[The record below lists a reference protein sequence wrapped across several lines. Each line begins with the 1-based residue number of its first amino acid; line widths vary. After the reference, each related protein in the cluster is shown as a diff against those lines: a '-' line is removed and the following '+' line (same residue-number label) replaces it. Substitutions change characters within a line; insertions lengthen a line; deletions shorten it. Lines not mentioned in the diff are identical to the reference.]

1 MLGSIDAKYK
11 VAALAS
17 GRGKLKSYIVEKID
31 DMKLIQDT
39 LWKYQN
45 IGSIDIIC
53 IEVLL

>member
-31 DMKLIQDT
+31 DMK
-39 LWKYQN
+39 
-45 IGSIDIIC
+45 
-53 IEVLL
+53 